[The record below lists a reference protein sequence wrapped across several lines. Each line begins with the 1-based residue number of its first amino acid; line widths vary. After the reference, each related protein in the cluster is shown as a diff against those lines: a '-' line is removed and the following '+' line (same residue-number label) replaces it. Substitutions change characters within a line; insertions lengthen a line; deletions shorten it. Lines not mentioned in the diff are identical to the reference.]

1 MIYLLMSWKTLNF
14 AIVIELGRHIE
25 ILLLDYECVMVPG
38 LGGFVAHH
46 TDARYDEGDG
56 LFLPPLRT
64 LGFNPKLSMNDLLL
78 VQSYVEAYD
87 ISYPDAVSRI
97 ESEVGE
103 LKQCLLN
110 EGSYRLGDIGTLT
123 LGEGGSYGF
132 EPCEAGILT
141 PALYGLGSFEMARL
155 HKETTTPAAH
165 GRTGASRHATRHEEG
180 RDKGMEKKTATDDS
194 SVIKIKV
201 AWLRNAIAVAAAI
214 LAFFIMTPPIT
225 NSSTG
230 RADFA
235 SLPQE
240 IIGAAM
246 RNQGAESVKPMP
258 SKEQAAAEHKPL
270 NKASQQAAEATAAE
284 KASDETITVNEKPA
298 DYCIVLASR
307 ITKAGANAF
316 AKQLCTEG
324 LTEAKVYTGGGQV
337 RVIYG
342 AYATEDEARDTL
354 RRLRDNKYFEQAWV
368 YKKKQ

>member
-1 MIYLLMSWKTLNF
+1 MSWKTLNF

-64 LGFNPKLSMNDLLL
+64 LGFNPKLNMNDLLL

-103 LKQCLLN
+103 LKQCLLD

-155 HKETTTPAAH
+155 HKEATNPSA
-165 GRTGASRHATRHEEG
+165 RSRSGALRHARHEEARG
-180 RDKGMEKKTATDDS
+180 KAKGKKPATNDG

-246 RNQGAESVKPMP
+246 GNNDSESSKPMP
-258 SKEQAAAEHKPL
+258 TKAKAAAEPEPL
-270 NKASQQAAEATAAE
+270 PTAPRKAASEAATAKEAP
-284 KASDETITVNEKPA
+284 AETIEPEEKSA

-316 AKQLCTEG
+316 AKQLQAEG
-324 LTEAKVYTGGGQV
+324 LTEAQVYTGGGQV

-342 AYATEDEARDTL
+342 SYATEGEARDTL
-354 RRLRDNKYFEQAWV
+354 RRLRDNKHFDQAWV